1 MCDILGWTLPAPP
14 CPTASNRPGSRHA
27 AEGKGRFQ
35 TPTGSSSLLGE
46 EAAAGPD
53 GRMSGMSRSSLLVR
67 WLPAL
72 GMMAAIFALSS
83 LTSDRI
89 PFFGEYDLLVKK
101 GAHALGYAM
110 LAAAYYFAL
119 PSRLS
124 PVYRG
129 LLSLLLAVL
138 FARRDGFHQSFVRGR
153 HSALRDV
160 GIDSLGALPA
170 LLAATVYSSNS
181 SSNSVS

>member
-1 MCDILGWTLPAPP
+1 
-14 CPTASNRPGSRHA
+14 
-27 AEGKGRFQ
+27 
-35 TPTGSSSLLGE
+35 
-46 EAAAGPD
+46 
-53 GRMSGMSRSSLLVR
+53 MSGMSGSSPLVR
-67 WLPAL
+67 WLPPL

-101 GAHALGYAM
+101 GAHGVGYAM

-124 PVYRG
+124 PVYRAV
-129 LLSLLLAVL
+129 LSFLMAVL
-138 FARRDGFHQSFVRGR
+138 FALSDEFHQSFVRGR

-160 GIDSLGALPA
+160 GIDSLGALLA

-181 SSNSVS
+181 SSSSVS

>member
-1 MCDILGWTLPAPP
+1 MA
-14 CPTASNRPGSRHA
+14 
-27 AEGKGRFQ
+27 
-35 TPTGSSSLLGE
+35 
-46 EAAAGPD
+46 
-53 GRMSGMSRSSLLVR
+53 GMSRSSPLLR
-67 WLPAL
+67 WVPAL

-101 GAHALGYAM
+101 GAHAVGYAM

-119 PSRLS
+119 PPRLS
-124 PVYRG
+124 PVYRAV
-129 LLSLLLAVL
+129 LSFLMAVL
-138 FARRDGFHQSFVRGR
+138 FALSDEFHQSFVRGR

-160 GIDSLGALPA
+160 GIDSLGALLA

-181 SSNSVS
+181 SSSSVS